1 VWINQLKNVEK
12 APGLLT
18 MDKSMKIINLNDI
31 SKSYPHIHKKKE
43 KRSKKERKTTT
54 TATPYFYL

>member
-1 VWINQLKNVEK
+1 MEK

-18 MDKSMKIINLNDI
+18 MDKSMKIIKLNDI

>member
-1 VWINQLKNVEK
+1 MWINQSENVGK

-18 MDKSMKIINLNDI
+18 MVKNMNIIKLDDI

-54 TATPYFYL
+54 MATPYFSL